1 MVKINVTN
9 RLKRFTAKG
18 KTLHPFGEEHL
29 SPLETD
35 WIARR
40 EREGVL
46 IIAQNLFLKGETN
59 MKKIVAL
66 VLALMMVL
74 SLGVSALA
82 LTKIELNKV
91 EKTDDGKKLIK
102 FENTVDILGDP
113 AADKVLY
120 TDGAKGGVAYFVLN
134 TTGLKD
140 VKATYS
146 NDTVKAEVMDYNP
159 ETMEWVDGVAY
170 QVVRKDGKAIDEWLN
185 KIPAYDKDT
194 QPDGLD
200 WNKCVPEGGKD
211 QYDWCA
217 YAAKTLNKYFKTTQ
231 FYVKTTSEIKILKL
245 TVAANYSASFTEG
258 SVKVSALRV
267 EDKKTV
273 YTEMKIVNDIT
284 IFAYEYVKSAAEYK
298 YALELF
304 DTGYSDYKTYVN
316 GYKQADLAQIMGSR
330 VISTTAFRAIE
341 GKNITVNVYPSAKE
355 NDNRVAKSA
364 DVTIYNVAA
373 GQKGVNFEY
382 YEKEVKEANKT
393 ALAVDGENRKVEFG
407 FYGDQVVKSKFTVN
421 FDLDWTYFQLREFFG
436 KKIEEQDVVTYYI
449 IKDGKVLKEVKVDY
463 MTVDYNDTVKLSID
477 GENTTLGQYQIAVKV
492 PAENKGEKNPNTG
505 AESVMGVVAAV
516 AVVSVAAAAAVSLK
530 K

>member
-1 MVKINVTN
+1 
-9 RLKRFTAKG
+9 
-18 KTLHPFGEEHL
+18 
-29 SPLETD
+29 
-35 WIARR
+35 
-40 EREGVL
+40 
-46 IIAQNLFLKGETN
+46 

-82 LTKIELNKV
+82 LTKIDLDQV
-91 EKTDDGKKLIK
+91 EVTEDGTKLIK
-102 FENTVDILGDP
+102 FVDTVEFIG
-113 AADKVLY
+113 AGKVLY
-120 TDGAKGGVAYFVLN
+120 TNGPHGGVAYFVLK

-146 NDTVKAEVMDYNP
+146 NDAVKAEIIDYDP
-159 ETMEWVDGVAY
+159 EKMEFVDGADWA
-170 QVVRKDGKAIDEWLN
+170 VVRKDGKAIDEYL
-185 KIPAYDKDT
+185 AAST
-194 QPDGLD
+194 TLD
-200 WNKCVPEGGKD
+200 WSKCVESGKGN
-211 QYDWCA
+211 YDWCK
-217 YAAKTLNKYFKTTQ
+217 YVAKTLNKEFKTTQ
-231 FYVKTTSEIKILKL
+231 FVVKTTSEIKVLKL

-267 EDKKTV
+267 ADKKTV
-273 YTEMKIVNDIT
+273 YTEMKFVNDIT
-284 IFAYEYVKSAAEYK
+284 IFAYEYVKSAAEND

-304 DTGYSDYKTYVN
+304 DEGYSDYETYLA
-316 GYKQADLAQIMGSR
+316 GYKTPDTAQRLGSR

-341 GKNITVNVYPSAKE
+341 GKDITVNVYPTPKE
-355 NDNRVAKSA
+355 NDERVAKSA

-382 YEKEVKEANKT
+382 YEKEVKEATST

-421 FDLDWTYFQLREFFG
+421 FNLDWTYFKLREFFG
-436 KKIEEQDVVTYYI
+436 KKVEEQDIVTYYI
-449 IKDGKVLKEVKVDY
+449 LKDGKVLKEVKVDY

-477 GENTTLGQYQIAVKV
+477 GENTTLGQYAIAVKV

>member
-1 MVKINVTN
+1 
-9 RLKRFTAKG
+9 
-18 KTLHPFGEEHL
+18 
-29 SPLETD
+29 
-35 WIARR
+35 
-40 EREGVL
+40 
-46 IIAQNLFLKGETN
+46 

-82 LTKIELNKV
+82 LTLTEIKLDQV
-91 EKTDDGKKLIK
+91 EVTEDGAKLIK
-102 FENTVDILGDP
+102 FQDTVSFIGDP
-113 AADKVLY
+113 AKVLY
-120 TDGAKGGVAYFVLN
+120 TNGPHGGVAYFVLN

-146 NDTVKAEVMDYNP
+146 NDAVKAEIIDYDP
-159 ETMEWVDGVAY
+159 EKMEYVDGADWA
-170 QVVRKDGKAIDEWLN
+170 VVRKDGKAIDEWLN
-185 KIPAYDKDT
+185 DANNGI
-194 QPDGLD
+194 D
-200 WNKCVPEGGKD
+200 WSKCVESGKGN
-211 QYDWCA
+211 YDWCK
-217 YAAKTLNKYFKTTQ
+217 YVAKTLNKYFKTTQ
-231 FYVKTTSEIKILKL
+231 FVVKTTSEIKVLKL

-267 EDKKTV
+267 ADKKTV
-273 YTEMKIVNDIT
+273 YTEMKFVNDIT
-284 IFAYEYVKSAAEYK
+284 IFAYEYVKSAAEYD

-304 DTGYSDYKTYVN
+304 DEGYSDYETYLA
-316 GYKQADLAQIMGSR
+316 GYKTPDTAQRRGSR

-341 GKNITVNVYPSAKE
+341 GKDITVNVYPTPKE
-355 NDNRVAKSA
+355 NDERVAKSA

-382 YEKEVKEANKT
+382 YEKEVKEATST

-421 FDLDWTYFQLREFFG
+421 FDLDWTYFELREFFG
-436 KKIEEQDVVTYYI
+436 KKVEEQDIVTYYI
-449 IKDGKVLKEVKVDY
+449 LKDGKVLKEVKVDY

-477 GENTTLGQYQIAVKV
+477 GENTTLGQYAIAVKV
-492 PAENKGEKNPNTG
+492 PAENKGEENPNTG

>member
-1 MVKINVTN
+1 
-9 RLKRFTAKG
+9 
-18 KTLHPFGEEHL
+18 
-29 SPLETD
+29 
-35 WIARR
+35 
-40 EREGVL
+40 
-46 IIAQNLFLKGETN
+46 

-82 LTKIELNKV
+82 LTEIKLDQV
-91 EKTDDGKKLIK
+91 EVTEDGTKLIK
-102 FENTVDILGDP
+102 FVDTVEFIG
-113 AADKVLY
+113 ADKVLY
-120 TDGAKGGVAYFVLN
+120 TNGPHGGVAYFVLK

-146 NDTVKAEVMDYNP
+146 NDAVKAEIIDYDP
-159 ETMEWVDGVAY
+159 EKMEFVDGADWA
-170 QVVRKDGKAIDEWLN
+170 VVRKDGKAIDEYL
-185 KIPAYDKDT
+185 AAST
-194 QPDGLD
+194 TLD
-200 WNKCVPEGGKD
+200 WSKCVESGKGN
-211 QYDWCA
+211 YDWCK
-217 YAAKTLNKYFKTTQ
+217 YVAKTLNKEFKTTQ
-231 FYVKTTSEIKILKL
+231 FVVKTTSEIKVLKL

-267 EDKKTV
+267 ADKKTV
-273 YTEMKIVNDIT
+273 YTEMKFVNDIT
-284 IFAYEYVKSAAEYK
+284 IFAYEYVKSAAEND

-304 DTGYSDYKTYVN
+304 DEGYSDYETYLA
-316 GYKQADLAQIMGSR
+316 GYKTPDTAQRPGSR

-341 GKNITVNVYPSAKE
+341 GKDITVNVYPTPKE
-355 NDNRVAKSA
+355 NDERVAKSA

-382 YEKEVKEANKT
+382 YEKEVKEATST

-421 FDLDWTYFQLREFFG
+421 FNLDWTYFKLREFFG
-436 KKIEEQDVVTYYI
+436 KKVEEQDIVTYYI
-449 IKDGKVLKEVKVDY
+449 LKDGKVLKEVKVDY

-477 GENTTLGQYQIAVKV
+477 GENTTLGQYAIAVKV
-492 PAENKGEKNPNTG
+492 PAENKGEENPNTG

>member
-1 MVKINVTN
+1 
-9 RLKRFTAKG
+9 
-18 KTLHPFGEEHL
+18 
-29 SPLETD
+29 
-35 WIARR
+35 
-40 EREGVL
+40 
-46 IIAQNLFLKGETN
+46 

-82 LTKIELNKV
+82 LTKIDLDQV
-91 EKTDDGKKLIK
+91 EVTEDGTKLIK
-102 FENTVDILGDP
+102 FVDTVEFIG
-113 AADKVLY
+113 AGKVLY
-120 TDGAKGGVAYFVLN
+120 TNGPHGGVAYFVLK

-146 NDTVKAEVMDYNP
+146 NDAVKAEIIDYDP
-159 ETMEWVDGVAY
+159 EKMEFVDGADWA
-170 QVVRKDGKAIDEWLN
+170 VVRKDGKAIDEYL
-185 KIPAYDKDT
+185 AAST
-194 QPDGLD
+194 TLD
-200 WNKCVPEGGKD
+200 WSKCVESGKGN
-211 QYDWCA
+211 YDWCK
-217 YAAKTLNKYFKTTQ
+217 YVAKTLNKEFKTTQ
-231 FYVKTTSEIKILKL
+231 FVVKTTSEIKVLKL

-267 EDKKTV
+267 ADKKTV
-273 YTEMKIVNDIT
+273 YTEMKFVNDIT
-284 IFAYEYVKSAAEYK
+284 IFAYEYVKSAAEND

-304 DTGYSDYKTYVN
+304 DEGYSDYETYLA
-316 GYKQADLAQIMGSR
+316 GYKTPDTAQRRGSR

-341 GKNITVNVYPSAKE
+341 GKDITVNVYPTPKE
-355 NDNRVAKSA
+355 NDERVAKSA

-382 YEKEVKEANKT
+382 YEKEVKEATST

-421 FDLDWTYFQLREFFG
+421 FDLDWTYFELREFFG
-436 KKIEEQDVVTYYI
+436 KKVEEQDIVTYYI
-449 IKDGKVLKEVKVDY
+449 LKDGKVLKEVKVDY

-477 GENTTLGQYQIAVKV
+477 GENTTLGQYAIAVKV
-492 PAENKGEKNPNTG
+492 PAENKGEENPNTG

>member
-1 MVKINVTN
+1 
-9 RLKRFTAKG
+9 
-18 KTLHPFGEEHL
+18 
-29 SPLETD
+29 
-35 WIARR
+35 
-40 EREGVL
+40 
-46 IIAQNLFLKGETN
+46 

-82 LTKIELNKV
+82 LTKIDLDQV
-91 EKTDDGKKLIK
+91 EVTEDGAKLIK
-102 FENTVDILGDP
+102 FVDTVDFIGTG
-113 AADKVLY
+113 KVLY
-120 TDGAKGGVAYFVLN
+120 TNGPHGGVAHFVIN

-146 NDTVKAEVMDYNP
+146 NDAVKAEIIDYDP
-159 ETMEWVDGVAY
+159 EKMEFVDGADWA
-170 QVVRKDGKAIDEWLN
+170 VVRKDGKAIDEYL
-185 KIPAYDKDT
+185 AAST
-194 QPDGLD
+194 TLD
-200 WNKCVPEGGKD
+200 WSKCVESGKGN
-211 QYDWCA
+211 YDWCK
-217 YAAKTLNKYFKTTQ
+217 YVAKTLNKEFKTTQ
-231 FYVKTTSEIKILKL
+231 FVVKTTSEIKVLKL

-267 EDKKTV
+267 ADKKTV
-273 YTEMKIVNDIT
+273 YTEMKFVNDIT
-284 IFAYEYVKSAAEYK
+284 IFAYEYVKSAAEND

-304 DTGYSDYKTYVN
+304 DEGYSDYETYLA
-316 GYKQADLAQIMGSR
+316 GYKTPDTAQRPGSR

-341 GKNITVNVYPSAKE
+341 GKDITVNVYPTPKE
-355 NDNRVAKSA
+355 NDERVAKSA

-382 YEKEVKEANKT
+382 YEKEVKEATST

-421 FDLDWTYFQLREFFG
+421 FDLDWTYFELREFFG
-436 KKIEEQDVVTYYI
+436 KKVEEQDIVTYYI
-449 IKDGKVLKEVKVDY
+449 LKDGKVLKEVKVDY

-477 GENTTLGQYQIAVKV
+477 GENTTLGQYAIAVKV
-492 PAENKGEKNPNTG
+492 PAENKGEENPNTG

>member
-1 MVKINVTN
+1 
-9 RLKRFTAKG
+9 
-18 KTLHPFGEEHL
+18 
-29 SPLETD
+29 
-35 WIARR
+35 
-40 EREGVL
+40 
-46 IIAQNLFLKGETN
+46 

-82 LTKIELNKV
+82 LTEIKLDQV
-91 EKTDDGKKLIK
+91 EVTEDGAKLIK
-102 FENTVDILGDP
+102 FQDTVSFIGDP
-113 AADKVLY
+113 AKVLY
-120 TDGAKGGVAYFVLN
+120 TNGPHGGVAYFVLN

-146 NDTVKAEVMDYNP
+146 NDAVKAEIIDYDP
-159 ETMEWVDGVAY
+159 EKMEFVDGADWA
-170 QVVRKDGKAIDEWLN
+170 VVRKDGKAIDEYL
-185 KIPAYDKDT
+185 AAST
-194 QPDGLD
+194 TLD
-200 WNKCVPEGGKD
+200 WSKCVESGKGN
-211 QYDWCA
+211 YDWCK
-217 YAAKTLNKYFKTTQ
+217 YVAKTLNKFFKTTQ
-231 FYVKTTSEIKILKL
+231 FVVKTTSEIKVLKL

-267 EDKKTV
+267 ADKKTV
-273 YTEMKIVNDIT
+273 YTEMKFVNDIT
-284 IFAYEYVKSAAEYK
+284 IFAYEYVKSAAEND

-304 DTGYSDYKTYVN
+304 DEGYSDYETYLA
-316 GYKQADLAQIMGSR
+316 GYKTPDTAQRRGSR

-341 GKNITVNVYPSAKE
+341 GKDITVNVYPTPKE
-355 NDNRVAKSA
+355 NDERVAKSA

-382 YEKEVKEANKT
+382 YEKEVKEATST

-421 FDLDWTYFQLREFFG
+421 FDLDWTYFELREFFG
-436 KKIEEQDVVTYYI
+436 KKVEEQDIVTYYI
-449 IKDGKVLKEVKVDY
+449 LKDGKVLKEVKVDY

-477 GENTTLGQYQIAVKV
+477 GENTTLGQYAIAVKV
-492 PAENKGEKNPNTG
+492 PAENKGEENPNTG

>member
-1 MVKINVTN
+1 
-9 RLKRFTAKG
+9 
-18 KTLHPFGEEHL
+18 
-29 SPLETD
+29 
-35 WIARR
+35 
-40 EREGVL
+40 
-46 IIAQNLFLKGETN
+46 

-82 LTKIELNKV
+82 LTKIDLDQV
-91 EKTDDGKKLIK
+91 EVTEDGTKLIK
-102 FENTVDILGDP
+102 FVDTVEFIG
-113 AADKVLY
+113 ADKVLY
-120 TDGAKGGVAYFVLN
+120 TNGPHGGVAYFVLK

-146 NDTVKAEVMDYNP
+146 NDAVKAEIIDYDP
-159 ETMEWVDGVAY
+159 EKMEFVDGADWA
-170 QVVRKDGKAIDEWLN
+170 VVRKDGKAIDEYL
-185 KIPAYDKDT
+185 AAST
-194 QPDGLD
+194 TLD
-200 WNKCVPEGGKD
+200 WSKCVESGKGN
-211 QYDWCA
+211 YDWCK
-217 YAAKTLNKYFKTTQ
+217 YVAKTLNKFFKTTQ
-231 FYVKTTSEIKILKL
+231 FVVKTTSEIKVLKL

-267 EDKKTV
+267 ADKKTV
-273 YTEMKIVNDIT
+273 YTEMKFVNDIT
-284 IFAYEYVKSAAEYK
+284 IFAYEYVKSAAEND

-304 DTGYSDYKTYVN
+304 DEGYSDYETYLA
-316 GYKQADLAQIMGSR
+316 GYKTPDTAQRRGSR

-341 GKNITVNVYPSAKE
+341 GKDITVNVYPTPKE
-355 NDNRVAKSA
+355 NDERVAKSA

-382 YEKEVKEANKT
+382 YEKEVKEATST

-421 FDLDWTYFQLREFFG
+421 FDLDWTYFELREFFG
-436 KKIEEQDVVTYYI
+436 KKVEEQDIVTYYI
-449 IKDGKVLKEVKVDY
+449 LKDGKVLKEVKVDY

-477 GENTTLGQYQIAVKV
+477 GENTTLGQYAIAVKV
-492 PAENKGEKNPNTG
+492 PAENKGEQNPNTG

>member
-1 MVKINVTN
+1 
-9 RLKRFTAKG
+9 
-18 KTLHPFGEEHL
+18 
-29 SPLETD
+29 
-35 WIARR
+35 
-40 EREGVL
+40 
-46 IIAQNLFLKGETN
+46 

-82 LTKIELNKV
+82 LTEIKLDQV
-91 EKTDDGKKLIK
+91 EVTEDGTKLIK
-102 FENTVDILGDP
+102 FVDTVEFIG
-113 AADKVLY
+113 ADKVLY
-120 TDGAKGGVAYFVLN
+120 TNGPHGGVAYFVLK

-146 NDTVKAEVMDYNP
+146 NDAVKAEIIDYDP
-159 ETMEWVDGVAY
+159 EKMEYVDGADWA
-170 QVVRKDGKAIDEWLN
+170 VVRKDGKAIDEWLN
-185 KIPAYDKDT
+185 NPNNGI
-194 QPDGLD
+194 D
-200 WNKCVPEGGKD
+200 WSKCVESGKGN
-211 QYDWCA
+211 YDWCK
-217 YAAKTLNKYFKTTQ
+217 YVAKTLNKYFKTTQ
-231 FYVKTTSEIKILKL
+231 FVVKTTSEIKVLKL

-267 EDKKTV
+267 ADKKTV
-273 YTEMKIVNDIT
+273 YTEMKFVNDIT
-284 IFAYEYVKSAAEYK
+284 IFAYEYVKSAAEYD

-304 DTGYSDYKTYVN
+304 DTGYSDYETYLA
-316 GYKQADLAQIMGSR
+316 GYKTPDTAQRPGSR

-341 GKNITVNVYPSAKE
+341 GKDITVNVYPTPKE
-355 NDNRVAKSA
+355 NDERVAKSA

-382 YEKEVKEANKT
+382 YEKEVKEATST

-421 FDLDWTYFQLREFFG
+421 FDLGWTYFELREFFG
-436 KKIEEQDVVTYYI
+436 KKVEEQDIVTYYI
-449 IKDGKVLKEVKVDY
+449 LKDGKVLKEVKVDY

-477 GENTTLGQYQIAVKV
+477 GENTTLGQYAIAVKV
-492 PAENKGEKNPNTG
+492 PAENKGEENPNTG

>member
-1 MVKINVTN
+1 
-9 RLKRFTAKG
+9 
-18 KTLHPFGEEHL
+18 
-29 SPLETD
+29 
-35 WIARR
+35 
-40 EREGVL
+40 
-46 IIAQNLFLKGETN
+46 

-82 LTKIELNKV
+82 LTEIKLDQV
-91 EKTDDGKKLIK
+91 EVTEDGTKLIK
-102 FENTVDILGDP
+102 FQDTVFFDGDTSK
-113 AADKVLY
+113 DKVLY
-120 TDGAKGGVAYFVLN
+120 TKGPHGGVAYFVLN

-146 NDTVKAEVMDYNP
+146 NDAVKAEIIDYDP
-159 ETMEWVDGVAY
+159 EKMEFVDGADWA
-170 QVVRKDGKAIDEWLN
+170 VVRKDGKAIDEWLN

-200 WNKCVPEGGKD
+200 WSKCVESGKGN
-211 QYDWCA
+211 YDWCK
-217 YAAKTLNKYFKTTQ
+217 YAAKTLNKFFKTTQ
-231 FYVKTTSEIKILKL
+231 FVVKTTSEIKVLKL

-267 EDKKTV
+267 ADKKTV
-273 YTEMKIVNDIT
+273 YTEMKFVNDIT
-284 IFAYEYVKSAAEYK
+284 IFAYEYVKSAAEND

-304 DTGYSDYKTYVN
+304 DTGYSDYETYVN
-316 GYKQADLAQIMGSR
+316 GYKQADLAQRMGSR

-341 GKNITVNVYPSAKE
+341 GKDITVNVYPTPKE
-355 NDNRVAKSA
+355 NDERVAKSA

-382 YEKEVKEANKT
+382 YEKEVKEATST

-421 FDLDWTYFQLREFFG
+421 FDLDWTYFELREFFG
-436 KKIEEQDVVTYYI
+436 KKVEEQDIVTYYI
-449 IKDGKVLKEVKVDY
+449 LKDGKVLKEVKVDY

-477 GENTTLGQYQIAVKV
+477 GENTTLGQYAIAVKV

>member
-1 MVKINVTN
+1 
-9 RLKRFTAKG
+9 
-18 KTLHPFGEEHL
+18 
-29 SPLETD
+29 
-35 WIARR
+35 
-40 EREGVL
+40 
-46 IIAQNLFLKGETN
+46 

-82 LTKIELNKV
+82 LTKIDLDQV
-91 EKTDDGKKLIK
+91 EVTEDGTKLIK
-102 FENTVDILGDP
+102 FVDTVEFIG
-113 AADKVLY
+113 AGKVLY
-120 TDGAKGGVAYFVLN
+120 TNGPHGGVAYFVLK

-146 NDTVKAEVMDYNP
+146 NDAVKAEIIDYDP
-159 ETMEWVDGVAY
+159 EKMEFVDGADWA
-170 QVVRKDGKAIDEWLN
+170 VVRKDGKAIDEYL
-185 KIPAYDKDT
+185 AAST
-194 QPDGLD
+194 TLD
-200 WNKCVPEGGKD
+200 WSKCVESGKGN
-211 QYDWCA
+211 YDWCK
-217 YAAKTLNKYFKTTQ
+217 YVAKTLNKEFKTTQ
-231 FYVKTTSEIKILKL
+231 FVVKTTSEIKVLKL

-267 EDKKTV
+267 ADKKTV
-273 YTEMKIVNDIT
+273 YTEMKFVNDIT
-284 IFAYEYVKSAAEYK
+284 IFAYEYVKSAAEND

-304 DTGYSDYKTYVN
+304 DEGYSDYETYLA
-316 GYKQADLAQIMGSR
+316 GYKTPDTAQRLGSR

-341 GKNITVNVYPSAKE
+341 GKDITVNVYPTPKE
-355 NDNRVAKSA
+355 NDERVAKSA

-382 YEKEVKEANKT
+382 YEKEVKEATST

-421 FDLDWTYFQLREFFG
+421 FNLDWTYFKLREFFG
-436 KKIEEQDVVTYYI
+436 KKVEEHDIVTYYI
-449 IKDGKVLKEVKVDY
+449 LKDGKVLKEVKVDY

-477 GENTTLGQYQIAVKV
+477 GENTTLGQYAIAVKV

>member
-1 MVKINVTN
+1 
-9 RLKRFTAKG
+9 
-18 KTLHPFGEEHL
+18 
-29 SPLETD
+29 
-35 WIARR
+35 
-40 EREGVL
+40 
-46 IIAQNLFLKGETN
+46 

-82 LTKIELNKV
+82 LTKIDLDQV
-91 EKTDDGKKLIK
+91 EVTEDGTKLIK
-102 FENTVDILGDP
+102 FVDTVEFIG
-113 AADKVLY
+113 ADKVLY
-120 TDGAKGGVAYFVLN
+120 TNGPHGGVAYFVLK

-146 NDTVKAEVMDYNP
+146 NDAVKAEIIDYDP
-159 ETMEWVDGVAY
+159 EKMEYVDGADWA
-170 QVVRKDGKAIDEWLN
+170 VVRKDGKAIDEYL
-185 KIPAYDKDT
+185 AAST
-194 QPDGLD
+194 TLD
-200 WNKCVPEGGKD
+200 WSKCVESGKGN
-211 QYDWCA
+211 YDWCK
-217 YAAKTLNKYFKTTQ
+217 YVAKTLNKEFKTTQ
-231 FYVKTTSEIKILKL
+231 FVVKTTSEIKVLKL

-267 EDKKTV
+267 ADKKTV
-273 YTEMKIVNDIT
+273 YTEMKFVNDIT
-284 IFAYEYVKSAAEYK
+284 IFAYEYVKSAAEND

-304 DTGYSDYKTYVN
+304 DEGYSDYETYLA
-316 GYKQADLAQIMGSR
+316 GYKTPDTAQRRGSR

-341 GKNITVNVYPSAKE
+341 GKDITVNVYPTPKE
-355 NDNRVAKSA
+355 NDERVAKSA

-382 YEKEVKEANKT
+382 YEKEVKEATST

-421 FDLDWTYFQLREFFG
+421 FDLDWTYFELREFFG
-436 KKIEEQDVVTYYI
+436 KKVEEQDIVTYYI
-449 IKDGKVLKEVKVDY
+449 LKDGKVLKEVKVDY

-477 GENTTLGQYQIAVKV
+477 GENTTLGQYAIAVKV
-492 PAENKGEKNPNTG
+492 PAENKGEENPNTG

>member
-1 MVKINVTN
+1 
-9 RLKRFTAKG
+9 
-18 KTLHPFGEEHL
+18 
-29 SPLETD
+29 
-35 WIARR
+35 
-40 EREGVL
+40 
-46 IIAQNLFLKGETN
+46 

-82 LTKIELNKV
+82 LTKIELNQV
-91 EKTDDGKKLIK
+91 EKTDDGKSLIK
-102 FENTVDILGDP
+102 FQDTVSFLGDP
-113 AADKVLY
+113 SADKVLY
-120 TDGAKGGVAYFVLN
+120 TDGPHGGVAYFVIK

-146 NDTVKAEVMDYNP
+146 NDTVKAEIIDYNP

-185 KIPAYDKDT
+185 DSNNGI
-194 QPDGLD
+194 D
-200 WNKCVPEGGKD
+200 WSKCVPEGGKD
-211 QYDWCA
+211 QYGWCV
-217 YAAKTLNKYFKTTQ
+217 YVAKTLNKYFKTTQ
-231 FYVKTTSEIKILKL
+231 FVVKTTSEIKILKL

-273 YTEMKIVNDIT
+273 YTEMKFVNDIT

-304 DTGYSDYKTYVN
+304 DTGYSDYETYVN
-316 GYKQADLAQIMGSR
+316 GYKQADLAQRMGSR

-355 NDNRVAKSA
+355 NDERVAKSA

-436 KKIEEQDVVTYYI
+436 KKVEEQDIVTYYI

-492 PAENKGEKNPNTG
+492 PAENKGGEKNPNTG

>member
-1 MVKINVTN
+1 
-9 RLKRFTAKG
+9 
-18 KTLHPFGEEHL
+18 
-29 SPLETD
+29 
-35 WIARR
+35 
-40 EREGVL
+40 
-46 IIAQNLFLKGETN
+46 

-82 LTKIELNKV
+82 LTKIDLNQV
-91 EKTDDGKKLIK
+91 EVTDDGKSLYK
-102 FENTVDILGDP
+102 FQDTVFFDGDTSK
-113 AADKVLY
+113 DKVLY
-120 TDGAKGGVAYFVLN
+120 TKGPHGGVAYFVLN

-146 NDTVKAEVMDYNP
+146 NDAVKAEIIDYDP
-159 ETMEWVDGVAY
+159 EKMEYVDGADWA
-170 QVVRKDGKAIDEWLN
+170 VVRKDGKAIDEYL
-185 KIPAYDKDT
+185 AAST
-194 QPDGLD
+194 TLD
-200 WNKCVPEGGKD
+200 WSKCVESGKGN
-211 QYDWCA
+211 YDWCK
-217 YAAKTLNKYFKTTQ
+217 YVAKTLNKFFKTTQ
-231 FYVKTTSEIKILKL
+231 FVVNTTSEIKVLKL

-267 EDKKTV
+267 ADKKTV
-273 YTEMKIVNDIT
+273 YTEMKFVNDIT
-284 IFAYEYVKSAAEYK
+284 IFAYEYVKSAAEND

-304 DTGYSDYKTYVN
+304 DVGYSDYETYLA
-316 GYKQADLAQIMGSR
+316 GYKTPDTAQRRGSR

-341 GKNITVNVYPSAKE
+341 GKDITVNVYPTPKE
-355 NDNRVAKSA
+355 NDERVAKSA

-382 YEKEVKEANKT
+382 YEKEVKEATST

-421 FDLDWTYFQLREFFG
+421 FDLDWTYFELREFFG
-436 KKIEEQDVVTYYI
+436 KKVEEQDIVTYYI
-449 IKDGKVLKEVKVDY
+449 LKDGKVLKEVKVDY

-477 GENTTLGQYQIAVKV
+477 GENTTLGQYAIAVKV
-492 PAENKGEKNPNTG
+492 PAENKGEENPNTG

>member
-1 MVKINVTN
+1 
-9 RLKRFTAKG
+9 
-18 KTLHPFGEEHL
+18 
-29 SPLETD
+29 
-35 WIARR
+35 
-40 EREGVL
+40 
-46 IIAQNLFLKGETN
+46 

-82 LTKIELNKV
+82 LTEIKLDQV
-91 EKTDDGKKLIK
+91 EVTEDGTKLIK
-102 FENTVDILGDP
+102 FVDTVEFIG
-113 AADKVLY
+113 AGKVLY
-120 TDGAKGGVAYFVLN
+120 TNGPHGGVAYFVLK

-146 NDTVKAEVMDYNP
+146 NDAVKAEIIDYDP
-159 ETMEWVDGVAY
+159 EKMEFVDGADWA
-170 QVVRKDGKAIDEWLN
+170 VVRKDGKAIDEYL
-185 KIPAYDKDT
+185 AAST
-194 QPDGLD
+194 TLD
-200 WNKCVPEGGKD
+200 WSKCVESGKGN
-211 QYDWCA
+211 YDWCK
-217 YAAKTLNKYFKTTQ
+217 YVAKTLNKEFKTTQ
-231 FYVKTTSEIKILKL
+231 FVVKTTSEIKVLKL

-267 EDKKTV
+267 ADKKTV
-273 YTEMKIVNDIT
+273 YTEMKFVNDIT
-284 IFAYEYVKSAAEYK
+284 IFAYEYVKSAAENN

-304 DTGYSDYKTYVN
+304 DEGYSDYETYLA
-316 GYKQADLAQIMGSR
+316 GYKTPDTAQRRGSR

-341 GKNITVNVYPSAKE
+341 GKDITVNVYPTPKE
-355 NDNRVAKSA
+355 NDERVAKSA

-382 YEKEVKEANKT
+382 YEKEVKEATST

-421 FDLDWTYFQLREFFG
+421 FDLDWTYFELREFFG
-436 KKIEEQDVVTYYI
+436 KKVEEQDIVTYYI
-449 IKDGKVLKEVKVDY
+449 LKDGKVLKEVKVDY

-477 GENTTLGQYQIAVKV
+477 GENTTLGQYAIAVKV
-492 PAENKGEKNPNTG
+492 PAENKGEENPNTG

>member
-1 MVKINVTN
+1 
-9 RLKRFTAKG
+9 
-18 KTLHPFGEEHL
+18 
-29 SPLETD
+29 
-35 WIARR
+35 
-40 EREGVL
+40 
-46 IIAQNLFLKGETN
+46 

-82 LTKIELNKV
+82 LTEIKLDQV
-91 EKTDDGKKLIK
+91 EVTEDGTKLIK
-102 FENTVDILGDP
+102 FVDTVEFIG
-113 AADKVLY
+113 ADKVLY
-120 TDGAKGGVAYFVLN
+120 TNGPHGGVAYFVLK

-146 NDTVKAEVMDYNP
+146 NDAVKAEIIDYDP
-159 ETMEWVDGVAY
+159 EKMEYVDGADWA
-170 QVVRKDGKAIDEWLN
+170 VVRKDGKAIDEYL
-185 KIPAYDKDT
+185 AAST
-194 QPDGLD
+194 TLD
-200 WNKCVPEGGKD
+200 WSKCVESGKGN
-211 QYDWCA
+211 YDWCK
-217 YAAKTLNKYFKTTQ
+217 YVAKTLNKEFKTTQ
-231 FYVKTTSEIKILKL
+231 FVVKTTSEIKVLKL

-267 EDKKTV
+267 ADKKTV
-273 YTEMKIVNDIT
+273 YTEMKFVNDIT
-284 IFAYEYVKSAAEYK
+284 IFAYEYVKSAAEND

-304 DTGYSDYKTYVN
+304 DVGYSDYETYLA
-316 GYKQADLAQIMGSR
+316 GYKTPDTAMRYGSR

-341 GKNITVNVYPSAKE
+341 GKDITVKLYPMDE
-355 NDNRVAKSA
+355 EVASSA
-364 DVTIYNVAA
+364 DVTIYDVAA

-382 YEKEVKEANKT
+382 YEQTVVEAKTT

-421 FDLDWTYFQLREFFG
+421 FDLDWTYFELREFFG
-436 KKIEEQDVVTYYI
+436 KKVEEQDIVTYYI
-449 IKDGKVLKEVKVDY
+449 LKDGKVLKEVKVDY

-477 GENTTLGQYQIAVKV
+477 GENTTLGQYAIAVKV
-492 PAENKGEKNPNTG
+492 PAENKGEENPNTG

>member
-1 MVKINVTN
+1 
-9 RLKRFTAKG
+9 
-18 KTLHPFGEEHL
+18 
-29 SPLETD
+29 
-35 WIARR
+35 
-40 EREGVL
+40 
-46 IIAQNLFLKGETN
+46 

-82 LTKIELNKV
+82 LTKIDLDQV
-91 EKTDDGKKLIK
+91 EVTEDGTKLIK
-102 FENTVDILGDP
+102 FVDTVEFIGSG
-113 AADKVLY
+113 KVLY
-120 TDGAKGGVAYFVLN
+120 TDGPHGGVAYFVLN

-146 NDTVKAEVMDYNP
+146 NDAVKAEIIDYDP
-159 ETMEWVDGVAY
+159 EKMEFVDGADWA
-170 QVVRKDGKAIDEWLN
+170 VVRKDGKAIDEYL
-185 KIPAYDKDT
+185 AAST
-194 QPDGLD
+194 TLD
-200 WNKCVPEGGKD
+200 WSKCVESGKGN
-211 QYDWCA
+211 YDWCK
-217 YAAKTLNKYFKTTQ
+217 YVAKTLNKEFKTTQ
-231 FYVKTTSEIKILKL
+231 FVVKTTSEIKVLKL

-267 EDKKTV
+267 ADKKTV
-273 YTEMKIVNDIT
+273 YTEMKFVNDIT
-284 IFAYEYVKSAAEYK
+284 IFAYEYVKSAAEND

-304 DTGYSDYKTYVN
+304 DEGYSDYETYLA
-316 GYKQADLAQIMGSR
+316 GYKTPDTAQRLGSR

-341 GKNITVNVYPSAKE
+341 GKDITVNVYPTPKE
-355 NDNRVAKSA
+355 NDERVAKSA

-382 YEKEVKEANKT
+382 YEKEVKEATST

-421 FDLDWTYFQLREFFG
+421 FDLDWTYFELREFFG
-436 KKIEEQDVVTYYI
+436 KKVEEQDIVTYYI
-449 IKDGKVLKEVKVDY
+449 LKDGKVLKEVKVDY

-477 GENTTLGQYQIAVKV
+477 GENTTLGQYAIAVKV
-492 PAENKGEKNPNTG
+492 PAENKGEENPNTG

>member
-1 MVKINVTN
+1 
-9 RLKRFTAKG
+9 
-18 KTLHPFGEEHL
+18 
-29 SPLETD
+29 
-35 WIARR
+35 
-40 EREGVL
+40 
-46 IIAQNLFLKGETN
+46 

-82 LTKIELNKV
+82 LTKIDLDQV
-91 EKTDDGKKLIK
+91 EVTEDGKSHYK
-102 FENTVDILGDP
+102 FQDTVFFDGDTSK
-113 AADKVLY
+113 DKVLY
-120 TDGAKGGVAYFVLN
+120 TKGPHGGVAHFVIN

-146 NDTVKAEVMDYNP
+146 NDAVKAEVMDYNP
-159 ETMEWVDGVAY
+159 ETMEYLSDATY
-170 QVVRKDGKAIDEWLN
+170 DLARKDGNANKLAEDLANTKTVDWSEEAKMNRYEWI
-185 KIPAYDKDT
+185 KYVAT
-194 QPDGLD
+194 
-200 WNKCVPEGGKD
+200 
-211 QYDWCA
+211 
-217 YAAKTLNKYFKTTQ
+217 TLNKEFKTTQ
-231 FYVKTTSEIKILKL
+231 YYAKCTSEIKVLKL

-267 EDKKTV
+267 ADKKTV
-273 YTEMKIVNDIT
+273 YTEMKFVNDIT

-304 DTGYSDYKTYVN
+304 DTGYSDYETYVN
-316 GYKQADLAQIMGSR
+316 GYKQADLAQRMGSR

-341 GKNITVNVYPSAKE
+341 GKDITVNVYPTPKE
-355 NDNRVAKSA
+355 NDERVAKSA

-382 YEKEVKEANKT
+382 YEREAKEANKT

-421 FDLDWTYFQLREFFG
+421 FNLDWTYFKLREFFG
-436 KKIEEQDVVTYYI
+436 KKIEEQDIVTYYI
-449 IKDGKVLKEVKVDY
+449 LKDGKVLKEVKVDY

-477 GENTTLGQYQIAVKV
+477 GENTTLGQYAIAVKV
-492 PAENKGEKNPNTG
+492 PAENKGEENPNTG

>member
-1 MVKINVTN
+1 
-9 RLKRFTAKG
+9 
-18 KTLHPFGEEHL
+18 
-29 SPLETD
+29 
-35 WIARR
+35 
-40 EREGVL
+40 
-46 IIAQNLFLKGETN
+46 

-82 LTKIELNKV
+82 LTEIKLDQV
-91 EKTDDGKKLIK
+91 EVTEDGTKLIK
-102 FENTVDILGDP
+102 FVDTVEFIG
-113 AADKVLY
+113 ADKVLY
-120 TDGAKGGVAYFVLN
+120 TNGPHGGVAYFVLK

-146 NDTVKAEVMDYNP
+146 NDAVKAEIIDYDP
-159 ETMEWVDGVAY
+159 EKMEFVDGADWA
-170 QVVRKDGKAIDEWLN
+170 VVRKDGKAIDEYL
-185 KIPAYDKDT
+185 AAST
-194 QPDGLD
+194 TLD
-200 WNKCVPEGGKD
+200 WSKCVESGKGN
-211 QYDWCA
+211 YDWCK
-217 YAAKTLNKYFKTTQ
+217 YVAKTLNKEFKTTQ
-231 FYVKTTSEIKILKL
+231 FVVKTTSEIKVLKL

-267 EDKKTV
+267 ADKKTV
-273 YTEMKIVNDIT
+273 YTEMKFVNDIT
-284 IFAYEYVKSAAEYK
+284 IFAYEYVKSAAEND

-304 DTGYSDYKTYVN
+304 DEGYSDYETYLA
-316 GYKQADLAQIMGSR
+316 GYKTPDTAQRLGSR

-341 GKNITVNVYPSAKE
+341 GKDITVNVYPTPKE
-355 NDNRVAKSA
+355 NDERVAKSA

-382 YEKEVKEANKT
+382 YEKEVKEATST

-407 FYGDQVVKSKFTVN
+407 FYGDQIVKSKFTVN
-421 FDLDWTYFQLREFFG
+421 FDLDWTYFELREFFG
-436 KKIEEQDVVTYYI
+436 KKVEEQDIVTYYI
-449 IKDGKVLKEVKVDY
+449 LKDGKVLKEVKVDY

-477 GENTTLGQYQIAVKV
+477 GENTTLGQYAIAVKV
-492 PAENKGEKNPNTG
+492 PAENKGEQNPNTG

>member
-1 MVKINVTN
+1 
-9 RLKRFTAKG
+9 
-18 KTLHPFGEEHL
+18 
-29 SPLETD
+29 
-35 WIARR
+35 
-40 EREGVL
+40 
-46 IIAQNLFLKGETN
+46 

-82 LTKIELNKV
+82 LTEIKLDQV
-91 EKTDDGKKLIK
+91 EVTEDGTKLIK
-102 FENTVDILGDP
+102 FVDTVEFIG
-113 AADKVLY
+113 ADKVLY
-120 TDGAKGGVAYFVLN
+120 TNGPHGGVAYFVLK

-146 NDTVKAEVMDYNP
+146 NDAVKAEIIDYDP
-159 ETMEWVDGVAY
+159 EKMEFVDGADWA
-170 QVVRKDGKAIDEWLN
+170 VVRKDGKAIDEYL
-185 KIPAYDKDT
+185 AAST
-194 QPDGLD
+194 TLD
-200 WNKCVPEGGKD
+200 WSKCVESGKGN
-211 QYDWCA
+211 YDWCK
-217 YAAKTLNKYFKTTQ
+217 YVAKTLNKEFKTTQ
-231 FYVKTTSEIKILKL
+231 FVVKTTSEIKVLKL

-267 EDKKTV
+267 ADKKTV
-273 YTEMKIVNDIT
+273 YTEMKFVNDIT
-284 IFAYEYVKSAAEYK
+284 IFAYEYVKSAAEND

-304 DTGYSDYKTYVN
+304 GEGYSDYETYLA
-316 GYKQADLAQIMGSR
+316 GYKTPDTAQRLGSR

-341 GKNITVNVYPSAKE
+341 GKDITVNVYPTPKE
-355 NDNRVAKSA
+355 NDERVAKSA

-382 YEKEVKEANKT
+382 YEKEVKEATST

-421 FDLDWTYFQLREFFG
+421 FDLDWTYFELREFFG
-436 KKIEEQDVVTYYI
+436 KKVEEQDIVTYYI
-449 IKDGKVLKEVKVDY
+449 LKDGKVLKEVKVDY

-477 GENTTLGQYQIAVKV
+477 GENTTLGQYAIAVKV
-492 PAENKGEKNPNTG
+492 PAENKGEENPNTG

>member
-1 MVKINVTN
+1 
-9 RLKRFTAKG
+9 
-18 KTLHPFGEEHL
+18 
-29 SPLETD
+29 
-35 WIARR
+35 
-40 EREGVL
+40 
-46 IIAQNLFLKGETN
+46 

-82 LTKIELNKV
+82 LTEIKLDQV
-91 EKTDDGKKLIK
+91 EVTEDGTKLIK
-102 FENTVDILGDP
+102 FVDTVDFIGSG
-113 AADKVLY
+113 KVLY
-120 TDGAKGGVAYFVLN
+120 TNGPHGGVAYFVLK

-146 NDTVKAEVMDYNP
+146 NGDAVKAEIIDYDP
-159 ETMEWVDGVAY
+159 EKMEYVDGADWA
-170 QVVRKDGKAIDEWLN
+170 VVRKDGKAIDEYL
-185 KIPAYDKDT
+185 AAST
-194 QPDGLD
+194 TLD
-200 WNKCVPEGGKD
+200 WSKCVESGKGN
-211 QYDWCA
+211 YDWCK
-217 YAAKTLNKYFKTTQ
+217 YVAKTLNKEFKTTQ
-231 FYVKTTSEIKILKL
+231 FVVKTTSEIKVLKL

-267 EDKKTV
+267 ADKKTV
-273 YTEMKIVNDIT
+273 YTEMKFVNDIT
-284 IFAYEYVKSAAEYK
+284 IFAYEYVKSAAEND

-304 DTGYSDYKTYVN
+304 DEGYSDYETYLA
-316 GYKQADLAQIMGSR
+316 GYKTPDTAQRRGSR

-341 GKNITVNVYPSAKE
+341 GKDITVNVYPTPKE
-355 NDNRVAKSA
+355 NDERVAKSA

-382 YEKEVKEANKT
+382 YEKEVKEATST

-421 FDLDWTYFQLREFFG
+421 FDLDWTYFELREFFG
-436 KKIEEQDVVTYYI
+436 KKVEEQDIVTYYI
-449 IKDGKVLKEVKVDY
+449 LKDGKVLKEVKVDY

-477 GENTTLGQYQIAVKV
+477 GENTTLGQYAIAVKV
-492 PAENKGEKNPNTG
+492 PAENKGEENPNTG

>member
-1 MVKINVTN
+1 
-9 RLKRFTAKG
+9 
-18 KTLHPFGEEHL
+18 
-29 SPLETD
+29 
-35 WIARR
+35 
-40 EREGVL
+40 
-46 IIAQNLFLKGETN
+46 

-82 LTKIELNKV
+82 LTKIDLNQV
-91 EKTDDGKKLIK
+91 EETEDGKKLIK
-102 FENTVDILGDP
+102 FQDTVSFIGDP
-113 AADKVLY
+113 AKVLY
-120 TDGAKGGVAYFVLN
+120 TNGPHGGVAHFVIN

-146 NDTVKAEVMDYNP
+146 NDAVKAEVMDYNP
-159 ETMEWVDGVAY
+159 ETMEYLSDATY
-170 QVVRKDGKAIDEWLN
+170 DLARKDGNANKLAEDLAKTKTVDWSEEAKLNRYEWI
-185 KIPAYDKDT
+185 KYVAT
-194 QPDGLD
+194 
-200 WNKCVPEGGKD
+200 
-211 QYDWCA
+211 
-217 YAAKTLNKYFKTTQ
+217 TLNKEFKTTQ
-231 FYVKTTSEIKILKL
+231 YYAKCTSEIKVLKL

-258 SVKVSALRV
+258 NVKVSALRV
-267 EDKKTV
+267 ADKKTV
-273 YTEMKIVNDIT
+273 YTEMKFVNDIT
-284 IFAYEYVKSAAEYK
+284 IFAYEYVKSAAEYD

-304 DTGYSDYKTYVN
+304 DTGYSDYETYLA
-316 GYKQADLAQIMGSR
+316 GYKTPDTAKRPGSR

-341 GKNITVNVYPSAKE
+341 GKDITVNVYPTPKE
-355 NDNRVAKSA
+355 NDERVAKSA

-382 YEKEVKEANKT
+382 YEKEVKEATST

-421 FDLDWTYFQLREFFG
+421 FDLDWTYFELREFFG
-436 KKIEEQDVVTYYI
+436 KKVEEQDIVTYYI
-449 IKDGKVLKEVKVDY
+449 LKDGKVLKEVKVDY

-477 GENTTLGQYQIAVKV
+477 GENTTLGQYAIAVKV
-492 PAENKGEKNPNTG
+492 PAENKGEENPNTG

>member
-1 MVKINVTN
+1 
-9 RLKRFTAKG
+9 
-18 KTLHPFGEEHL
+18 
-29 SPLETD
+29 
-35 WIARR
+35 
-40 EREGVL
+40 
-46 IIAQNLFLKGETN
+46 

-82 LTKIELNKV
+82 LTKIDLDQV
-91 EKTDDGKKLIK
+91 EVTEDGTKLIK
-102 FENTVDILGDP
+102 FVDTVEFIG
-113 AADKVLY
+113 ADKVLY
-120 TDGAKGGVAYFVLN
+120 TNGPHGGVAYFVLK

-146 NDTVKAEVMDYNP
+146 NDAVKAEIIDYDP
-159 ETMEWVDGVAY
+159 EKMEYVDGADWA
-170 QVVRKDGKAIDEWLN
+170 VVRKDGKAIDEYL
-185 KIPAYDKDT
+185 AAST
-194 QPDGLD
+194 TLD
-200 WNKCVPEGGKD
+200 WSKCVESGKGN
-211 QYDWCA
+211 YDWCK
-217 YAAKTLNKYFKTTQ
+217 YVAKTLNKEFKTTQ
-231 FYVKTTSEIKILKL
+231 FVVKTTSEIKVLKL

-267 EDKKTV
+267 ADKKTV
-273 YTEMKIVNDIT
+273 YTEMKFVNDIT
-284 IFAYEYVKSAAEYK
+284 IFAYEYVKSAAEND

-304 DTGYSDYKTYVN
+304 DEGYSDYETYLA
-316 GYKQADLAQIMGSR
+316 GYKTPDTAQRLGSR

-341 GKNITVNVYPSAKE
+341 GKDITVNVYPTPKE
-355 NDNRVAKSA
+355 NDERVAKSA

-382 YEKEVKEANKT
+382 YEKEVKEATST

-421 FDLDWTYFQLREFFG
+421 FDLDWTYFELREFFG
-436 KKIEEQDVVTYYI
+436 KKVEEQDIVTYYI
-449 IKDGKVLKEVKVDY
+449 LKDGKVLKEVKVDY

-477 GENTTLGQYQIAVKV
+477 GENTTLGQYAIAVKV
-492 PAENKGEKNPNTG
+492 PAENKGEENPNTG

>member
-1 MVKINVTN
+1 
-9 RLKRFTAKG
+9 
-18 KTLHPFGEEHL
+18 
-29 SPLETD
+29 
-35 WIARR
+35 
-40 EREGVL
+40 
-46 IIAQNLFLKGETN
+46 

-82 LTKIELNKV
+82 LTEIKLDQV
-91 EKTDDGKKLIK
+91 EVTEDGTKLIK
-102 FENTVDILGDP
+102 FQDTVSFIGDP
-113 AADKVLY
+113 AKVLY
-120 TDGAKGGVAYFVLN
+120 TNGPHGGVAYFVLN

-146 NDTVKAEVMDYNP
+146 NDAVKAEIIDYDP
-159 ETMEWVDGVAY
+159 EKMEYVDGADWA
-170 QVVRKDGKAIDEWLN
+170 VVRKDGKAIDEYL
-185 KIPAYDKDT
+185 AAST
-194 QPDGLD
+194 TLD
-200 WNKCVPEGGKD
+200 WSKCVESGKGN
-211 QYDWCA
+211 YDWCK
-217 YAAKTLNKYFKTTQ
+217 YVAKTLNKEFKTTQ
-231 FYVKTTSEIKILKL
+231 FVVKTTSEIKVLKL

-267 EDKKTV
+267 ADKKTV
-273 YTEMKIVNDIT
+273 YTEMKFVNDIT
-284 IFAYEYVKSAAEYK
+284 IFAYEYVKSAAEND

-304 DTGYSDYKTYVN
+304 DEGYSDYETYLA
-316 GYKQADLAQIMGSR
+316 GYKTPDTAQRLGSR

-341 GKNITVNVYPSAKE
+341 GKDITVNVYPTPKE
-355 NDNRVAKSA
+355 NDERVAKSA

-382 YEKEVKEANKT
+382 YEKEVKEATST

-421 FDLDWTYFQLREFFG
+421 FDLDWTYFELREFFG
-436 KKIEEQDVVTYYI
+436 KKVEEQDIVTYYI
-449 IKDGKVLKEVKVDY
+449 LKDGKVLKEVKVDY

-477 GENTTLGQYQIAVKV
+477 GENTTLGQYAIAVKV
-492 PAENKGEKNPNTG
+492 PAENKGEENPNTG

>member
-1 MVKINVTN
+1 
-9 RLKRFTAKG
+9 
-18 KTLHPFGEEHL
+18 
-29 SPLETD
+29 
-35 WIARR
+35 
-40 EREGVL
+40 
-46 IIAQNLFLKGETN
+46 

-82 LTKIELNKV
+82 LTKIDLDQV
-91 EKTDDGKKLIK
+91 EVTEDGTKLIK
-102 FENTVDILGDP
+102 FVDTVEFIG
-113 AADKVLY
+113 ADKVLY
-120 TDGAKGGVAYFVLN
+120 TNGPHGGVAYFVLK

-146 NDTVKAEVMDYNP
+146 NDAVKAEIIDYDP
-159 ETMEWVDGVAY
+159 EKMEFVDGADWA
-170 QVVRKDGKAIDEWLN
+170 VVRKDGKAIDEYL
-185 KIPAYDKDT
+185 AAST
-194 QPDGLD
+194 TLD
-200 WNKCVPEGGKD
+200 WSKCVESGKGN
-211 QYDWCA
+211 YDWCK
-217 YAAKTLNKYFKTTQ
+217 YVAKTLNKEFKTTQ
-231 FYVKTTSEIKILKL
+231 FVVKTTSEIKVLKL

-267 EDKKTV
+267 ADKKTV
-273 YTEMKIVNDIT
+273 YTEMKFINDVT
-284 IFAYEYVKSAAEYK
+284 IFAYEYVKSAAEND

-304 DTGYSDYKTYVN
+304 DEGYSDYETYLA
-316 GYKQADLAQIMGSR
+316 GYKTPDTAQRRGSR

-341 GKNITVNVYPSAKE
+341 GKDITVNVYPTPKE
-355 NDNRVAKSA
+355 NDERVAKSA

-382 YEKEVKEANKT
+382 YEKEVKEATST

-407 FYGDQVVKSKFTVN
+407 FYGDQIVKSKFTVN
-421 FDLDWTYFQLREFFG
+421 FDLDWTYFELREFFG
-436 KKIEEQDVVTYYI
+436 KKVEEQDIVTYYI
-449 IKDGKVLKEVKVDY
+449 LKDGKVLKEVKVDY

-477 GENTTLGQYQIAVKV
+477 GENTTLGQYAIAVKV
-492 PAENKGEKNPNTG
+492 PAENKGEENPNTG

>member
-1 MVKINVTN
+1 
-9 RLKRFTAKG
+9 
-18 KTLHPFGEEHL
+18 
-29 SPLETD
+29 
-35 WIARR
+35 
-40 EREGVL
+40 
-46 IIAQNLFLKGETN
+46 

-82 LTKIELNKV
+82 LTKIDLDQV
-91 EKTDDGKKLIK
+91 EVTEDGTKLIK
-102 FENTVDILGDP
+102 FVDTVEFIG
-113 AADKVLY
+113 ADKVLY
-120 TDGAKGGVAYFVLN
+120 TNGPHGGVAYFVLN

-146 NDTVKAEVMDYNP
+146 NDAVKAEIIDYDP
-159 ETMEWVDGVAY
+159 EKMEYVDGADWA
-170 QVVRKDGKAIDEWLN
+170 VVRKDGKAIDEYL
-185 KIPAYDKDT
+185 AAST
-194 QPDGLD
+194 TLD
-200 WNKCVPEGGKD
+200 WSKCVESGKGN
-211 QYDWCA
+211 YDWCK
-217 YAAKTLNKYFKTTQ
+217 YVAKTLNKEFKTTQ
-231 FYVKTTSEIKILKL
+231 FVVKTTSEIKVLKL

-267 EDKKTV
+267 ADKKTV
-273 YTEMKIVNDIT
+273 YTEMKFVNDIT
-284 IFAYEYVKSAAEYK
+284 IFAYEYVKSAAEND

-304 DTGYSDYKTYVN
+304 DEGYSDYETYLA
-316 GYKQADLAQIMGSR
+316 GYKTPDTAQRLGSR

-341 GKNITVNVYPSAKE
+341 GKDITVNVYPTPKE
-355 NDNRVAKSA
+355 NDERVAKSA

-382 YEKEVKEANKT
+382 YEKEVKEATST

-421 FDLDWTYFQLREFFG
+421 FDLDWTYFELREFFG
-436 KKIEEQDVVTYYI
+436 KKVEEQDIVTYYI
-449 IKDGKVLKEVKVDY
+449 LKDGKVLKEVKVDY

-477 GENTTLGQYQIAVKV
+477 GENTTLGQYAIAVKV
-492 PAENKGEKNPNTG
+492 PAENKGEENPNTG

>member
-1 MVKINVTN
+1 
-9 RLKRFTAKG
+9 
-18 KTLHPFGEEHL
+18 
-29 SPLETD
+29 
-35 WIARR
+35 
-40 EREGVL
+40 
-46 IIAQNLFLKGETN
+46 

-82 LTKIELNKV
+82 LTKIDLDQV
-91 EKTDDGKKLIK
+91 EVTEDGTKLIK
-102 FENTVDILGDP
+102 FVDTVEFIG
-113 AADKVLY
+113 ADKVLY
-120 TDGAKGGVAYFVLN
+120 TNGPHGGVAYFVLK

-146 NDTVKAEVMDYNP
+146 NDAVKAEIIDYDP
-159 ETMEWVDGVAY
+159 EKMEFVDGADWA
-170 QVVRKDGKAIDEWLN
+170 VVRKDGKAIDEYL
-185 KIPAYDKDT
+185 AAST
-194 QPDGLD
+194 TLD
-200 WNKCVPEGGKD
+200 WSKCVESGKGN
-211 QYDWCA
+211 YDWCK
-217 YAAKTLNKYFKTTQ
+217 YVAKTLNKEFKTTQ
-231 FYVKTTSEIKILKL
+231 FVVKTTSEIKVLKL

-267 EDKKTV
+267 ADKKTV
-273 YTEMKIVNDIT
+273 YTEMKFVNDIT
-284 IFAYEYVKSAAEYK
+284 IFAYEYVKSAAEND

-304 DTGYSDYKTYVN
+304 DEGYSDYETYLA
-316 GYKQADLAQIMGSR
+316 GYKTPDTAQRMGSR

-341 GKNITVNVYPSAKE
+341 GKDITVNVYPTPKE
-355 NDNRVAKSA
+355 NDERVAKSA

-382 YEKEVKEANKT
+382 YEKEVKEATST

-421 FDLDWTYFQLREFFG
+421 FDLDWTYFELREFFG
-436 KKIEEQDVVTYYI
+436 KKVEEQDIVTYYI
-449 IKDGKVLKEVKVDY
+449 LKDGKVLKEVKVDY
-463 MTVDYNDTVKLSID
+463 MTVDYNDTVKLTID
-477 GENTTLGQYQIAVKV
+477 GENTTLGQYAIAVKV
-492 PAENKGEKNPNTG
+492 PAENKGEENPNTG

>member
-1 MVKINVTN
+1 
-9 RLKRFTAKG
+9 
-18 KTLHPFGEEHL
+18 
-29 SPLETD
+29 
-35 WIARR
+35 
-40 EREGVL
+40 
-46 IIAQNLFLKGETN
+46 

-82 LTKIELNKV
+82 LTEIKLDQV
-91 EKTDDGKKLIK
+91 EVTEDGTKLIK
-102 FENTVDILGDP
+102 FVDTVEFIG
-113 AADKVLY
+113 ADKVLY
-120 TDGAKGGVAYFVLN
+120 TKGPHGGVAYFVLK

-140 VKATYS
+140 VKATDS
-146 NDTVKAEVMDYNP
+146 NDAVKAEIIDYDP
-159 ETMEWVDGVAY
+159 EKMEFVDGADWA
-170 QVVRKDGKAIDEWLN
+170 VVRKDGKAIDEYL
-185 KIPAYDKDT
+185 AAST
-194 QPDGLD
+194 TLD
-200 WNKCVPEGGKD
+200 WSKCVESGKGN
-211 QYDWCA
+211 YDWCK
-217 YAAKTLNKYFKTTQ
+217 YVAKTLNKEFKTTQ
-231 FYVKTTSEIKILKL
+231 FVVKTTSEIKVLKL

-267 EDKKTV
+267 ADKKTV
-273 YTEMKIVNDIT
+273 YTEMKFVNDIT
-284 IFAYEYVKSAAEYK
+284 IFAYEYVKSAAEND

-304 DTGYSDYKTYVN
+304 DEGYSDYETYLA
-316 GYKQADLAQIMGSR
+316 GYKTPDTAQRRGSR

-341 GKNITVNVYPSAKE
+341 GKDITVNVYPTPKE
-355 NDNRVAKSA
+355 NDERVAKSA

-382 YEKEVKEANKT
+382 YEKEVKEATST

-421 FDLDWTYFQLREFFG
+421 FDLDWTYFELREFFG
-436 KKIEEQDVVTYYI
+436 KKVEEQDIVTYYI
-449 IKDGKVLKEVKVDY
+449 LKDGKVLKEVKVDY

-477 GENTTLGQYQIAVKV
+477 GENTTLGQYAIAVKV
-492 PAENKGEKNPNTG
+492 PAENKGEENPNTG

>member
-1 MVKINVTN
+1 
-9 RLKRFTAKG
+9 
-18 KTLHPFGEEHL
+18 
-29 SPLETD
+29 
-35 WIARR
+35 
-40 EREGVL
+40 
-46 IIAQNLFLKGETN
+46 

-82 LTKIELNKV
+82 LTEIKLDQV
-91 EKTDDGKKLIK
+91 EVTEDGTKLIK
-102 FENTVDILGDP
+102 FVDTVEFIG
-113 AADKVLY
+113 ADKVLY
-120 TDGAKGGVAYFVLN
+120 TNGPHGGVAYFVLK

-146 NDTVKAEVMDYNP
+146 NDAVKAEIIDYDP
-159 ETMEWVDGVAY
+159 EKMEFVDGADWA
-170 QVVRKDGKAIDEWLN
+170 VVRKDGKAIDEYL
-185 KIPAYDKDT
+185 AAST
-194 QPDGLD
+194 TLD
-200 WNKCVPEGGKD
+200 WSKCVESGKGN
-211 QYDWCA
+211 YDWCK
-217 YAAKTLNKYFKTTQ
+217 YVAKTLNKEFKTTQ
-231 FYVKTTSEIKILKL
+231 FVVKTTSEIKVLKL

-267 EDKKTV
+267 ADKKTV
-273 YTEMKIVNDIT
+273 YTEIKFINDIT
-284 IFAYEYVKSAAEYK
+284 IFAYEYVKSAAEND

-304 DTGYSDYKTYVN
+304 GEGYSDYETYLA
-316 GYKQADLAQIMGSR
+316 GYKTPDTAQRLGSR

-341 GKNITVNVYPSAKE
+341 GKDITVNVYPTPKE
-355 NDNRVAKSA
+355 NDERVAKSA

-382 YEKEVKEANKT
+382 YEKEVKEATST

-421 FDLDWTYFQLREFFG
+421 FDLDWTYFELREFFG
-436 KKIEEQDVVTYYI
+436 KKVEEQDIVTYYI
-449 IKDGKVLKEVKVDY
+449 LKDGKVLKEVKVDY

-477 GENTTLGQYQIAVKV
+477 GENTTLGQYAIAVKV
-492 PAENKGEKNPNTG
+492 PAENKGEENPNTG

>member
-1 MVKINVTN
+1 
-9 RLKRFTAKG
+9 
-18 KTLHPFGEEHL
+18 
-29 SPLETD
+29 
-35 WIARR
+35 
-40 EREGVL
+40 
-46 IIAQNLFLKGETN
+46 

-82 LTKIELNKV
+82 LTEIKLDQV
-91 EKTDDGKKLIK
+91 EVTEDGTKLIK
-102 FENTVDILGDP
+102 FVDTVEFIG
-113 AADKVLY
+113 ADKVLY
-120 TDGAKGGVAYFVLN
+120 TNGPHGGVAYFVLK

-146 NDTVKAEVMDYNP
+146 NGDAVKAEIIDYDP
-159 ETMEWVDGVAY
+159 EKMEFVDGADWA
-170 QVVRKDGKAIDEWLN
+170 VVRKDGKAIDEYL
-185 KIPAYDKDT
+185 AAST
-194 QPDGLD
+194 TLD
-200 WNKCVPEGGKD
+200 WSKCVESGKGN
-211 QYDWCA
+211 YDWCK
-217 YAAKTLNKYFKTTQ
+217 YVAKTLNKEFKTTQ
-231 FYVKTTSEIKILKL
+231 FVVKTTSEIKVLKL

-267 EDKKTV
+267 ADKKTV
-273 YTEMKIVNDIT
+273 YTEMKFVNDIT
-284 IFAYEYVKSAAEYK
+284 IFAYEYVKSAAEND

-304 DTGYSDYKTYVN
+304 GEGYSDYETYLA
-316 GYKQADLAQIMGSR
+316 GYKTPDTAQRPGSR

-341 GKNITVNVYPSAKE
+341 GKDITVNVYPTPKE
-355 NDNRVAKSA
+355 NDERVAKSA

-382 YEKEVKEANKT
+382 YEKEVKEATST

-421 FDLDWTYFQLREFFG
+421 FDLDWTYFELREFFG
-436 KKIEEQDVVTYYI
+436 KKVEEQDIVTYYI
-449 IKDGKVLKEVKVDY
+449 LKDGKVLKEVKVDY

-477 GENTTLGQYQIAVKV
+477 GENTTLGQYAIAVKV
-492 PAENKGEKNPNTG
+492 PAENKGEENPNTG

>member
-1 MVKINVTN
+1 
-9 RLKRFTAKG
+9 
-18 KTLHPFGEEHL
+18 
-29 SPLETD
+29 
-35 WIARR
+35 
-40 EREGVL
+40 
-46 IIAQNLFLKGETN
+46 

-82 LTKIELNKV
+82 LTEIKLDQV
-91 EKTDDGKKLIK
+91 EVTEDGTKLIK
-102 FENTVDILGDP
+102 FQDTVSFIGDP
-113 AADKVLY
+113 AKVLY
-120 TDGAKGGVAYFVLN
+120 TNGPHGGVAYFVLN

-146 NDTVKAEVMDYNP
+146 NDAVKAEIIDYDP
-159 ETMEWVDGVAY
+159 EKMEYVDGADWA
-170 QVVRKDGKAIDEWLN
+170 VVRKDGKAIDEWLN
-185 KIPAYDKDT
+185 DANNGI
-194 QPDGLD
+194 D
-200 WNKCVPEGGKD
+200 WSKCVESGKGN
-211 QYDWCA
+211 YDWCK
-217 YAAKTLNKYFKTTQ
+217 YVAKTLNKYFKTTQ
-231 FYVKTTSEIKILKL
+231 FVVKTTSEIKVLKL

-258 SVKVSALRV
+258 NVKVSALRV
-267 EDKKTV
+267 ADKKTV
-273 YTEMKIVNDIT
+273 YTEMKFVNDIT
-284 IFAYEYVKSAAEYK
+284 IFAYEYVKSAAEYD

-304 DTGYSDYKTYVN
+304 DTGYSDYETYLA
-316 GYKQADLAQIMGSR
+316 GYKTPDTAQRPGSR

-341 GKNITVNVYPSAKE
+341 GKDITVNVYPTPKE
-355 NDNRVAKSA
+355 NDERVAKSA

-382 YEKEVKEANKT
+382 YEKEVKEATST

-421 FDLDWTYFQLREFFG
+421 FDLDWTYFELREFFG
-436 KKIEEQDVVTYYI
+436 KKVEEQDIVTYYI
-449 IKDGKVLKEVKVDY
+449 LKDGKVLKEVKVDY

-477 GENTTLGQYQIAVKV
+477 GENTTLGQYAIAVKV
-492 PAENKGEKNPNTG
+492 PAENKGEQNPNTG

>member
-1 MVKINVTN
+1 
-9 RLKRFTAKG
+9 
-18 KTLHPFGEEHL
+18 
-29 SPLETD
+29 
-35 WIARR
+35 
-40 EREGVL
+40 
-46 IIAQNLFLKGETN
+46 

-82 LTKIELNKV
+82 LTKIDLDQV
-91 EKTDDGKKLIK
+91 EVTEDGTKLIK
-102 FENTVDILGDP
+102 FVDTVDFIGSG
-113 AADKVLY
+113 KVLY
-120 TDGAKGGVAYFVLN
+120 TNGPHGGVAYFVIN

-146 NDTVKAEVMDYNP
+146 NDAVKAEIIDYDP
-159 ETMEWVDGVAY
+159 EKMEFVDGADWA
-170 QVVRKDGKAIDEWLN
+170 VVRKDGKAIDEYL
-185 KIPAYDKDT
+185 AAST
-194 QPDGLD
+194 TLD
-200 WNKCVPEGGKD
+200 WSKCVESGKGN
-211 QYDWCA
+211 YDWCK
-217 YAAKTLNKYFKTTQ
+217 YVAKTLNKEFKTTQ
-231 FYVKTTSEIKILKL
+231 FVVKTTSEIKVLKL

-267 EDKKTV
+267 ADKKTV
-273 YTEMKIVNDIT
+273 YTEMKFVNDIT
-284 IFAYEYVKSAAEYK
+284 IFAYEYVKSAAEND

-304 DTGYSDYKTYVN
+304 DEGYSDYETYLA
-316 GYKQADLAQIMGSR
+316 GYKTPDTAQRLGSR

-341 GKNITVNVYPSAKE
+341 GKDITVNVYPTPKE
-355 NDNRVAKSA
+355 NDERVAKSA

-382 YEKEVKEANKT
+382 YEKEVKEATST

-421 FDLDWTYFQLREFFG
+421 FDLDWTYFELREFFG
-436 KKIEEQDVVTYYI
+436 KKVEEQDIVTYYI
-449 IKDGKVLKEVKVDY
+449 LKDGKVLKEVKVDY

-477 GENTTLGQYQIAVKV
+477 GENTTLGQYAIAVKV
-492 PAENKGEKNPNTG
+492 PAENKGEENPNTG

>member
-1 MVKINVTN
+1 
-9 RLKRFTAKG
+9 
-18 KTLHPFGEEHL
+18 
-29 SPLETD
+29 
-35 WIARR
+35 
-40 EREGVL
+40 
-46 IIAQNLFLKGETN
+46 

-82 LTKIELNKV
+82 LTEIKLDQV
-91 EKTDDGKKLIK
+91 EVTEDGAKLIK
-102 FENTVDILGDP
+102 FVDTVEFIG
-113 AADKVLY
+113 AGKVLY
-120 TDGAKGGVAYFVLN
+120 TNGPHGGVAYFVLN

-146 NDTVKAEVMDYNP
+146 NDAVKAEIIDYDP
-159 ETMEWVDGVAY
+159 EKMEYVDGADWA
-170 QVVRKDGKAIDEWLN
+170 VVRKDGKAIDEWLN
-185 KIPAYDKDT
+185 NPNNGI
-194 QPDGLD
+194 D
-200 WNKCVPEGGKD
+200 WSKCVESGKGN
-211 QYDWCA
+211 YDWCK
-217 YAAKTLNKYFKTTQ
+217 YVAKTLNKYFKTTQ
-231 FYVKTTSEIKILKL
+231 FVVKTTSEIKVLKL

-267 EDKKTV
+267 ADKKTV
-273 YTEMKIVNDIT
+273 YTEMKFVNDIT
-284 IFAYEYVKSAAEYK
+284 IFAYEYVKSAAEYD

-304 DTGYSDYKTYVN
+304 DTGYSDYETYLA
-316 GYKQADLAQIMGSR
+316 GYKTPDTAQRPGSR

-341 GKNITVNVYPSAKE
+341 GKDITVNVYPTPKE
-355 NDNRVAKSA
+355 NDERVAKSA

-382 YEKEVKEANKT
+382 YEKEVKEATST

-421 FDLDWTYFQLREFFG
+421 FDLDWTYFELREFFG
-436 KKIEEQDVVTYYI
+436 KKVEEQDIVTYYI
-449 IKDGKVLKEVKVDY
+449 LKDGKVLKEVKVDY

-477 GENTTLGQYQIAVKV
+477 GENTTLGQYAIAVKV
-492 PAENKGEKNPNTG
+492 PAENKGEENPNTG

>member
-1 MVKINVTN
+1 
-9 RLKRFTAKG
+9 
-18 KTLHPFGEEHL
+18 
-29 SPLETD
+29 
-35 WIARR
+35 
-40 EREGVL
+40 
-46 IIAQNLFLKGETN
+46 

-82 LTKIELNKV
+82 LTEIKLDQV
-91 EKTDDGKKLIK
+91 EVTEDGTKLIK
-102 FENTVDILGDP
+102 FVDTVEFIG
-113 AADKVLY
+113 ADKVLY
-120 TDGAKGGVAYFVLN
+120 TNGPHGGVAYFVLN

-146 NDTVKAEVMDYNP
+146 NDAVKAEIIDYDP
-159 ETMEWVDGVAY
+159 EKMEFVDGADWA
-170 QVVRKDGKAIDEWLN
+170 VVRKDGKAIDEYL
-185 KIPAYDKDT
+185 AAST
-194 QPDGLD
+194 TLD
-200 WNKCVPEGGKD
+200 WSKCVESGKGN
-211 QYDWCA
+211 YDWCK
-217 YAAKTLNKYFKTTQ
+217 YVAKTLNKEFKTTQ
-231 FYVKTTSEIKILKL
+231 FVVKTTSEIKVLKL

-267 EDKKTV
+267 ADKKTV
-273 YTEMKIVNDIT
+273 YTEMKFVNDIT
-284 IFAYEYVKSAAEYK
+284 IFAYEYVKSAAEND

-304 DTGYSDYKTYVN
+304 DEGYSDYETYLA
-316 GYKQADLAQIMGSR
+316 GYKTPDTAQRLGSR

-341 GKNITVNVYPSAKE
+341 GKDITVNVYPTPKE
-355 NDNRVAKSA
+355 NDERVAKSA

-382 YEKEVKEANKT
+382 YEKEVKEATST

-421 FDLDWTYFQLREFFG
+421 FDLDWTYFELREFFG
-436 KKIEEQDVVTYYI
+436 KKVEEQDIVTYYI
-449 IKDGKVLKEVKVDY
+449 LKDGKVLKEVKVDY

-477 GENTTLGQYQIAVKV
+477 GENTTLGQYAIAVKV
-492 PAENKGEKNPNTG
+492 PAENKGEENPNTG

>member
-1 MVKINVTN
+1 
-9 RLKRFTAKG
+9 
-18 KTLHPFGEEHL
+18 
-29 SPLETD
+29 
-35 WIARR
+35 
-40 EREGVL
+40 
-46 IIAQNLFLKGETN
+46 

-82 LTKIELNKV
+82 LTEIKLDQV
-91 EKTDDGKKLIK
+91 EVTEDGTKLIK
-102 FENTVDILGDP
+102 FVDTVGFIG
-113 AADKVLY
+113 ADKVLY
-120 TDGAKGGVAYFVLN
+120 TKGPHGGVAYFVLN

-146 NDTVKAEVMDYNP
+146 NDAVKAEIIDYDP
-159 ETMEWVDGVAY
+159 EKMEFVDGADWA
-170 QVVRKDGKAIDEWLN
+170 VVRKDGKAIDEYL
-185 KIPAYDKDT
+185 AAST
-194 QPDGLD
+194 TLD
-200 WNKCVPEGGKD
+200 WSKCVESGKGN
-211 QYDWCA
+211 YDWCK
-217 YAAKTLNKYFKTTQ
+217 YVAKTLNKEFKTTQ
-231 FYVKTTSEIKILKL
+231 FVVKTTSEIKVLKL

-267 EDKKTV
+267 ADKKTV
-273 YTEMKIVNDIT
+273 YTEMKFVNDIT
-284 IFAYEYVKSAAEYK
+284 IFAYEYVKSAAEND

-304 DTGYSDYKTYVN
+304 DEGYSDYETYLA
-316 GYKQADLAQIMGSR
+316 GYKTPDTAQRPGSR

-341 GKNITVNVYPSAKE
+341 GKDITVNVYPTPKE
-355 NDNRVAKSA
+355 NDERVAKSA

-382 YEKEVKEANKT
+382 YEKEVKEATST

-421 FDLDWTYFQLREFFG
+421 FDLDWTYFELREFFG
-436 KKIEEQDVVTYYI
+436 KKVEEQDIVTYYI
-449 IKDGKVLKEVKVDY
+449 LKDGKVLKEVKVDY

-477 GENTTLGQYQIAVKV
+477 GENTTLGQYAIAVKV
-492 PAENKGEKNPNTG
+492 PAENKGEENPNTG

>member
-1 MVKINVTN
+1 
-9 RLKRFTAKG
+9 
-18 KTLHPFGEEHL
+18 
-29 SPLETD
+29 
-35 WIARR
+35 
-40 EREGVL
+40 
-46 IIAQNLFLKGETN
+46 

-82 LTKIELNKV
+82 LTKIDLDKV
-91 EKTDDGKKLIK
+91 EVSDDGTKLIK
-102 FENTVDILGDP
+102 FADTVSFVENGAT
-113 AADKVLY
+113 LY
-120 TDGAKGGVAYFVLN
+120 TDGPHGGVAYFVIN

-146 NDTVKAEVMDYNP
+146 NDSVKAEVIDYNP
-159 ETMEWVDGVAY
+159 ETMEYVEGADWA
-170 QVVRKDGKAIDEWLN
+170 VVRKDGKDIDSYLAES
-185 KIPAYDKDT
+185 KT
-194 QPDGLD
+194 LD
-200 WNKCVPEGGKD
+200 WSQCVESGKGN
-211 QYDWCA
+211 YDWCK
-217 YAAKTLNKYFKTTQ
+217 YVAKTLNKEFKTTQ
-231 FYVKTTSEIKILKL
+231 FTVKTTSEIKVLKL

-258 SVKVSALRV
+258 SVKVTATRV
-267 EDKKTV
+267 SDKKTV
-273 YTEMKIVNDIT
+273 YTEMKFVNDIT
-284 IFAYEYVKSAAEYK
+284 IFAYEYVKSAAENK

-304 DTGYSDYKTYVN
+304 DEGYSDYETYLA
-316 GYKQADLAQIMGSR
+316 GYKTPDTAMRAGAR

-341 GKNITVNVYPSAKE
+341 GKDITVNLYPAE
-355 NDNRVAKSA
+355 QRRVAKSA
-364 DVTIYNVAA
+364 DVTIYSVAA

-382 YEKEVKEANKT
+382 YEDEVKEATST

-421 FDLDWTYFQLREFFG
+421 FDLDWTYFELREFFG
-436 KKIEEQDVVTYYI
+436 KKVEEQDIVTYYI

-477 GENTTLGQYQIAVKV
+477 GENSTLGQYEIAVKV
-492 PAENKGEKNPNTG
+492 PAENKGEQNPNTG

>member
-1 MVKINVTN
+1 
-9 RLKRFTAKG
+9 
-18 KTLHPFGEEHL
+18 
-29 SPLETD
+29 
-35 WIARR
+35 
-40 EREGVL
+40 
-46 IIAQNLFLKGETN
+46 

-82 LTKIELNKV
+82 LTEIKLDQV
-91 EKTDDGKKLIK
+91 EVTEDGTKLIK
-102 FENTVDILGDP
+102 FVDTVEFIG
-113 AADKVLY
+113 ADKVLY
-120 TDGAKGGVAYFVLN
+120 TNGPHGGVAYFVLK

-146 NDTVKAEVMDYNP
+146 NDAVKAEIIDYDP
-159 ETMEWVDGVAY
+159 EKMEFVDGADWA
-170 QVVRKDGKAIDEWLN
+170 VVRKDGKAIDEYL
-185 KIPAYDKDT
+185 AAST
-194 QPDGLD
+194 TLD
-200 WNKCVPEGGKD
+200 WSKCVESGKGN
-211 QYDWCA
+211 YDWCK
-217 YAAKTLNKYFKTTQ
+217 YVAKTLNKEFKTTQ
-231 FYVKTTSEIKILKL
+231 FVVKTTSEIKVLKL

-267 EDKKTV
+267 ADKKTV
-273 YTEMKIVNDIT
+273 YTEMKFVNDIT
-284 IFAYEYVKSAAEYK
+284 IFAYEYVKSAAEND

-304 DTGYSDYKTYVN
+304 DEGYSDYETYKE
-316 GYKQADLAQIMGSR
+316 GYKQADLAQRMGSR

-341 GKNITVNVYPSAKE
+341 GKDITVNVYPTPKE
-355 NDNRVAKSA
+355 NDERVAKSA

-382 YEKEVKEANKT
+382 YEKEVKEATST

-421 FDLDWTYFQLREFFG
+421 FDLDWTYFELREFFG
-436 KKIEEQDVVTYYI
+436 KKVEEQDIVTYYI
-449 IKDGKVLKEVKVDY
+449 LKDGKVLKEVKVDY

-477 GENTTLGQYQIAVKV
+477 GENTTLGQYAIAVKV
-492 PAENKGEKNPNTG
+492 PAENKGEENPNTG